1 MKSKA
6 ILMLLTFVTTLLAV
20 EIDIP
25 AYESELDKLA
35 EVRKQKNTRLVVERG
50 IAIDIE
56 KKEIILDGVT
66 TEITEKGISE
76 FAVISLNSGHD
87 YEALFKV
94 YATPTAICKA
104 IESLGTKRGRSVDY
118 STLCFWSKGEH
129 FSVSVKYNGVERPIT
144 DYIFDAV
151 KNQIMAPT
159 TFIYLGAKWNKQAD
173 GSETF
178 AGDSE
183 GPGSIISM
191 YNEPLSVFD
200 IPKNAPQGQAYE
212 KSLVSKNVIGIE
224 GAKVEIII
232 RPEARPASAPSRN
245 NEITV
250 KLTKEGL
257 SINSA
262 PAIQPVAFVE
272 YLNEKQALKQ
282 DTYAQLE
289 YAADVSLTDI
299 SGMAALISQLEV
311 KELIKVE
318 APINQI
324 YYKAFLPQD
333 AWLKRSERLAQP
345 LELHLTKQAN
355 AVGKKL
361 IAIKE
366 IWPDNS
372 ESINPI
378 LEQKEYDV
386 SNAETIRDVILQA
399 EAWKR
404 DLSIDDSVFK
414 NYIAS
419 GQAPLLVFAPIDL
432 TIDELKH
439 ELEPFKSTH
448 KNVFIF
454 VGKKI
459 ID

>member
-1 MKSKA
+1 MKALHRLKDELGITIILVTHFMDEAVNADRVIVMNDGKIALDGTPADVFSNSELLADIGLSVPKA
-6 ILMLLTFVTTLLAV
+6 LELAV
-20 EIDIP
+20 ELRKNNIDIGGIP
-25 AYESELDKLA
+25 LTSDDFIKEYRKLCDELD
-35 EVRKQKNTRLVVERG
+35 EGT
-50 IAIDIE
+50 
-56 KKEIILDGVT
+56 
-66 TEITEKGISE
+66 
-76 FAVISLNSGHD
+76 VI
-87 YEALFKV
+87 
-94 YATPTAICKA
+94 
-104 IESLGTKRGRSVDY
+104 
-118 STLCFWSKGEH
+118 
-129 FSVSVKYNGVERPIT
+129 
-144 DYIFDAV
+144 
-151 KNQIMAPT
+151 
-159 TFIYLGAKWNKQAD
+159 
-173 GSETF
+173 
-178 AGDSE
+178 
-183 GPGSIISM
+183 
-191 YNEPLSVFD
+191 FD

-272 YLNEKQALKQ
+272 YLNERQALKQ

-289 YAADVSLTDI
+289 YSTDVSLTDI

-318 APINQI
+318 PPINQI

-386 SNAETIRDVILQA
+386 SNAGTIKDVIVQA

-439 ELEPFKSTH
+439 ELEPFKLTH